1 MGSDTVSAGIW
12 SWEGFAWTISEKA
25 GHHTEIIPDGDHP
38 GQTCLVLI
46 PFHLKQDYQ
55 ILLKLPRP
63 KGLFIHFSTE
73 KSVLIKTEINANK
86 KKSIPEQKEPLK
98 VPLVP
103 DSQIASKEIK
113 AHSRD

>member
-1 MGSDTVSAGIW
+1 M
-12 SWEGFAWTISEKA
+12 
-25 GHHTEIIPDGDHP
+25 
-38 GQTCLVLI
+38 
-46 PFHLKQDYQ
+46 Q
-55 ILLKLPRP
+55 I
-63 KGLFIHFSTE
+63 
-73 KSVLIKTEINANK
+73 K